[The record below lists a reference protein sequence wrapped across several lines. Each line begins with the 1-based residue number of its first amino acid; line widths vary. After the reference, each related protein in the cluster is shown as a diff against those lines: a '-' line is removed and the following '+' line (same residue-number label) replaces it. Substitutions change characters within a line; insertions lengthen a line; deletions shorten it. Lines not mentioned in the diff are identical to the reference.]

1 MDQRA
6 ALATRV
12 RNESSN
18 TTDQTH
24 HAEPEENANQH
35 SDVEIEID
43 GNLGGRGV
51 ASLSRGAFPHCR
63 DNVIAR

>member
-51 ASLSRGAFPHCR
+51 WHRYPAGHSRTVG
-63 DNVIAR
+63 IT